1 MKNNSVT
8 IKSVSKTSRHN
19 KRWEDYAKS
28 VRYRIR
34 KIDLK
39 SVNVTPASNGR
50 KHLLVP

>member
-1 MKNNSVT
+1 MKNDSV
-8 IKSVSKTSRHN
+8 ILKPAPIPSRYN

-28 VRYRIR
+28 VRYRIK

-39 SVNVTPASNGR
+39 SVNVTPKSTGK